1 MIFNRILF
9 AIAVFVLGI
18 ATFSPAWS
26 KSKPAVDSEGMELVK
41 DSELA
46 TVYADP
52 GADLSIYNSIWLQD
66 ATVAFKKNWQRD
78 QQRTSTHMRVR
89 TSDMEKIQDDVATLF
104 REVFTKELTEGGY
117 QLVEQAGEDVLL
129 VKPAIVNLDVVAPDL
144 QSSGSL
150 TRSYSS
156 RAGEMTLN
164 VELYDSLTNDKI
176 ARATDRKR
184 DYDRGYAEWRTSVSN
199 RAVARRMM
207 TVWAKALRS
216 ALDEARAST
225 TRPE

>member
-1 MIFNRILF
+1 MILNRISF
-9 AIAVFVLGI
+9 AIAALVFSIVTI
-18 ATFSPAWS
+18 SPALS

-52 GADLSIYNSIWLQD
+52 GADLSIYNSVWLQD
-66 ATVAFKKNWQRD
+66 AEVSFKKNWQRD
-78 QQRTSTHMRVR
+78 QRRSSTRMRVR

-117 QLVEQAGEDVLL
+117 QLVEEAGEDVLL
-129 VKPAIVNLDVVAPDL
+129 VKPAIVNLDVVAPDIKDA
-144 QSSGSL
+144 SFS
-150 TRSYSS
+150 RSYSN

-164 VELYDSLTNDKI
+164 VELFDSLTNDKI

-184 DYDRGYAEWRTSVSN
+184 DYDRGYAEWRTSVNN
-199 RAVARRMM
+199 RAVAKRMM
-207 TVWAKALRS
+207 TIWAKALRS

-225 TRPE
+225 NRSE